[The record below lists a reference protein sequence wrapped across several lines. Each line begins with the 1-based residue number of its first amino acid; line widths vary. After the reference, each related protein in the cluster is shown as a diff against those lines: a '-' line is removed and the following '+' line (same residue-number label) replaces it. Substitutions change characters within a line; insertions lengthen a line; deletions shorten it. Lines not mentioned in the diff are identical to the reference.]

1 MCIRDSYWYT
11 HYFYSVLGAAYTMPA
26 HRVNGVPWCMFFATH
41 FYFCFYHVLSN
52 CALRFIATGYAPGP
66 RRAALRAAA
75 VLAMAY
81 FTAFAETLTI
91 SGFPYY
97 TFADRGRAYTVGSA
111 FYGLYFVVSFPA
123 FLLVD
128 EAPAGAV
135 GAQTHSLARA
145 AVEALA
151 AAMAVLQLLDF
162 VRLALGIPL
171 VIRSAPG

>member
-1 MCIRDSYWYT
+1 M
-11 HYFYSVLGAAYTMPA
+11 V
-26 HRVNGVPWCMFFATH
+26 
-41 FYFCFYHVLSN
+41 HVLRDALLLLLLPRPSN
-52 CALRFIATGYAPGP
+52 CALRFIATATPG
-66 RRAALRAAA
+66 AAA
-75 VLAMAY
+75 RGPPGRGGARDGLL
-81 FTAFAETLTI
+81 TAFAETLTI

>member
-1 MCIRDSYWYT
+1 MRTRY
-11 HYFYSVLGAAYTMPA
+11 L
-26 HRVNGVPWCMFFATH
+26 
-41 FYFCFYHVLSN
+41 
-52 CALRFIATGYAPGP
+52 PGP
-66 RRAALRAAA
+66 CRDLLF
-75 VLAMAY
+75 VGLILAMSYAV
-81 FTAFAETLTI
+81 AFMETLTI
-91 SGFPYY
+91 AHFPYY
-97 TFADRGRAYTVGSA
+97 DFEDRDMAYTVGSA

-123 FLLVD
+123 FLRVD

-135 GAQTHSLARA
+135 GAQTHTLARA

>member
-1 MCIRDSYWYT
+1 
-11 HYFYSVLGAAYTMPA
+11 
-26 HRVNGVPWCMFFATH
+26 
-41 FYFCFYHVLSN
+41 
-52 CALRFIATGYAPGP
+52 
-66 RRAALRAAA
+66 
-75 VLAMAY
+75 MAY

-123 FLLVD
+123 FLRVD

-135 GAQTHSLARA
+135 GAQTHTLARA